1 MNNKIGIFRNT
12 KEKTC
17 RRRRTREGDGTWRGM
32 GVRGNDGS
40 RNNSSRT
47 ANTANTRA
55 FIFCT
60 PFSVQFLSNILI
72 RLPPFFS
79 VFFRRLLLARRGKKR
94 FLPLHRYYDN
104 ARLYVN
110 GGAIYIYQRPRVFI
124 PRINFFFYY
133 LLSSAES
140 RLRLVVFSLSPFR
153 YLRNVYTAARLSSGA
168 RDERKV
174 NERPSVIC

>member
-1 MNNKIGIFRNT
+1 MTRNG
-12 KEKTC
+12 C
-17 RRRRTREGDGTWRGM
+17 TRERWEQKQFEPNRKHGEYTGLYLLHALLC
-32 GVRGNDGS
+32 S
-40 RNNSSRT
+40 
-47 ANTANTRA
+47 
-55 FIFCT
+55 I
-60 PFSVQFLSNILI
+60 PFKYSYS
-72 RLPPFFS
+72 PPLFFF
-79 VFFRRLLLARRGKKR
+79 VFRRLLLARRGKKR